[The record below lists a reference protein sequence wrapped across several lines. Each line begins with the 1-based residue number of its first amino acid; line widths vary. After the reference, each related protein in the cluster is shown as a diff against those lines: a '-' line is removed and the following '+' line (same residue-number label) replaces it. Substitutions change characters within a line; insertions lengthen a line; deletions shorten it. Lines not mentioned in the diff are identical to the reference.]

1 LGLIHIVALTSTSK
15 VKTGGFCLMVNKR
28 FSTRDGDAAALVKEG
43 VDIVDVV
50 GQVVKLRRVGNRH
63 LGLCPFHQE
72 KTPSFQVDAEN
83 QLYYCFGCGNGGD
96 VLSFV
101 MKSQNLSFGEALQ
114 SLAERYHINLPRE
127 EQSPAQ
133 RESKKESDQL
143 HQVLDL
149 AGKFFTSQLHHSPAG
164 ELARRYLE
172 QRGLPARVVE
182 EQAMG
187 YAPNRWDGLLLH
199 LRQAGLDPQLGVK
212 AGLLVAAPGERLYD
226 RFRHRLI
233 FPITNDRGKIV
244 AFGGRSLDGSEP
256 KYLNS
261 PETALFHK
269 GRMLY
274 NLARAREACR
284 QIRQVVVVE
293 GYMDLLAFH
302 AQGFY
307 RVAATLGTA
316 LTPQQ
321 VRLLARLADEVVL
334 LYDADEAGQ
343 RAMMRAL
350 PLFLQEPLAVS
361 CPALPAGLDPDDFLK
376 AEGLE
381 GFQRVLQDRQ
391 DLGQVAI
398 GKILARWDGTTAGKT
413 SILDEL
419 QPLLES
425 VQQPVL
431 LDEYLRLVADRLA
444 LSQAVIQSQLRRK
457 GRQQVRPS
465 TGQAPGTAPR
475 LADHHTQTPE
485 ESIVRLMIKY
495 PSLIEKFRRSGALDH
510 FQETKLRSIAEE
522 LTRMEPV
529 EDAVLDLAR
538 LYDRL
543 PDPELQR
550 MVAGLL
556 LQEDGYGALE
566 VACLHLDDRLGALHK
581 RREKRSRKDLLE
593 NIRKAERAGNDA
605 EVKALLQ
612 QLQSLCFA
620 RGEMTPGT

>member
-1 LGLIHIVALTSTSK
+1 
-15 VKTGGFCLMVNKR
+15 MVNKR

-50 GQVVKLRRVGNRH
+50 GQVVKLRRVGNRY

-101 MKSQNLSFGEALQ
+101 MKSQNISFGEALE
-114 SLAERYHINLPRE
+114 SLAERYHIHLPRE

-133 RESKKESDQL
+133 KESKKESEQL
-143 HQVLDL
+143 HDVLEL
-149 AGKFFTSQLHHSPAG
+149 AGKFFYSQLHHGPAG
-164 ELARRYLE
+164 ELARRYLD
-172 QRGLPARVVE
+172 QRGLPSRVVE
-182 EQAMG
+182 EQTMG

-199 LRQAGLDPQLGVK
+199 LKQAGLDPQLAVK
-212 AGLLVAAPGERLYD
+212 AGLLVPASGERLYD

-261 PETALFHK
+261 PETPLYHK

-284 QIRQVVVVE
+284 QTRQVVLVE

-302 AQGFY
+302 CRGFY

-350 PLFLQEPLAVS
+350 PLFLQERLAVS
-361 CPALPAGLDPDDFLK
+361 CPELPSGLDPDDFLK

-381 GFQRVLQDRQ
+381 GFERVLQDRQ

-398 GKILARWDGTTAGKT
+398 GKILTRWDGTTAGKT
-413 SILDEL
+413 NIIDEL

-431 LDEYLRLVADRLA
+431 LDEYLRLVADRLT

-457 GRQQVRPS
+457 RRHQVRPS
-465 TGQAPGTAPR
+465 TGQPPGNAPR
-475 LADHHTQTPE
+475 LADHHPQTLE
-485 ESIVRLMIKY
+485 ESIVRLMINY
-495 PSLIEKFRRSGALDH
+495 PSLIEKFRLSGTLDH
-510 FQETKLRSIAEE
+510 FQESMLRTIAEE
-522 LTRMEPV
+522 LLRMEPAEHAAFEV
-529 EDAVLDLAR
+529 SR

-543 PDPELQR
+543 ADPELQQV
-550 MVAGLL
+550 VARLL
-556 LQEDGYGALE
+556 LQENGYGDLE
-566 VACLHLDDRLGALHK
+566 VACLHLDDRLGALQK

-593 NIRKAERAGNDA
+593 SIRKAERIGDDA
-605 EVKALLQ
+605 EVKQLLQ
-612 QLQSLCFA
+612 QLQNLCFT
-620 RGEMTPGT
+620 RSEMAPGS